1 MLLHPAEVCT
11 MLRESPPACIVATLD
26 ALLSSDRLTGFI
38 TDVSTEFAA
47 VLYCLRDLHASSAAP
62 DACLAS
68 LFDLYTHAGTDTRE
82 RQVVATLLQ
91 PLCAAANP
99 DTVYEL
105 MWCFHGVTREHA
117 ANPPLVF
124 LASFCRATIHRLCA
138 VTFLEVAAVAHVV
151 PILAELLRVHLF
163 CRSAALGWMAGDVL
177 WRPGRPECERR
188 LLPHAHHVRRGG
200 GAHGAHVRGR
210 YSARHEGLL
219 QAPHAGGVCDQG
231 LMGTRATWSRRG
243 RQGVGHKSVAVTRV
257 CICNCVFCCPIKC
270 HFIKPQSHKTAVP

>member
-38 TDVSTEFAA
+38 TDVSAEFAA

-68 LFDLYTHAGTDTRE
+68 LFDLYTHAGAETRE

-117 ANPPLVF
+117 ADPPLVF
-124 LASFCRATIHRLCA
+124 LDAFCRATMHRLCA

-163 CRSAALGWMAGDVL
+163 CRSPALAWMAGDVL
-177 WRPGRPECERR
+177 WRALEDPSVNADFCRTLTMYDVAAVRMAHTYADVVPRTMKAFFKRLTLVEC
-188 LLPHAHHVRRGG
+188 V
-200 GAHGAHVRGR
+200 
-210 YSARHEGLL
+210 
-219 QAPHAGGVCDQG
+219 
-231 LMGTRATWSRRG
+231 TRA
-243 RQGVGHKSVAVTRV
+243 
-257 CICNCVFCCPIKC
+257 
-270 HFIKPQSHKTAVP
+270 